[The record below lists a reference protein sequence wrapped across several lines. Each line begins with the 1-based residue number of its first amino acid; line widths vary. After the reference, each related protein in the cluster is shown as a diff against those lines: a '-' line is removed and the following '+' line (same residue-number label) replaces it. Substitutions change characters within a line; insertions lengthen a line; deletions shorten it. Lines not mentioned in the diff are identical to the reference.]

1 MTTPGLTAVDLGLLP
16 YAPALERQLA
26 EWDALMADR
35 DRPSPRIGTVLA
47 LEHHPVITVSHRPT
61 AATNLLASPEHLASL
76 GVAVERTD
84 RGGDIT
90 YHGPGQLILYPI
102 VDLNRLGLGIHNYM
116 RLLEETVILT
126 LRDWGV
132 QGRRDPAATGVWVS
146 QPESAV
152 HATADAKISAM
163 GVRVKKWISMHGL
176 SLNVSPNLA
185 HFDLIV
191 PCGLSGRAVTSL
203 ERLLPKGVPAMQDV
217 KARCLHHF
225 DTLIRERLAQ
235 RP

>member
-1 MTTPGLTAVDLGLLP
+1 MTTPGLTASDLGLVS
-16 YAPALERQLA
+16 YAAALDRQHA
-26 EWDALMADR
+26 EWAALLTDR
-35 DRPSPRIGTVLA
+35 DGPAPRLGTVLA
-47 LEHHPVITVSHRPT
+47 LEHHPVITVSQRPT
-61 AATNLLASPEHLASL
+61 AAANLLASPEHLAAL

-102 VDLNRLGLGIHNYM
+102 LDLNRLGLGIHNYM

-132 QGRRDPAATGVWVS
+132 QGQREPAATGVWVS
-146 QPESAV
+146 ACDDAAP
-152 HATADAKISAM
+152 AKIAAM
-163 GVRVKKWISMHGL
+163 GVRVRKWISMHGL
-176 SLNVSPNLA
+176 SLNVRPNLA

-191 PCGLSGRAVTSL
+191 PCGLAGRAVTSL
-203 ERLLPKGVPAMQDV
+203 ERAIPGGAPTMREV
-217 KARCLHHF
+217 KARCLHHLN
-225 DTLIRERLAQ
+225 TLIGERMAQ